1 MIWISFVV
9 LFVLLN
15 HLVNWISEG
24 RARPGHVPPGTA
36 TADPISRSSC
46 SACRFWKR
54 STISITLRRL
64 ISLAMAATIPFD
76 SPGTTATFSARF
88 FAFIVIPFVV
98 GFLKTVYA
106 RPCVELTI
114 HISGKWL
121 GAWHLD

>member
-24 RARPGHVPPGTA
+24 RARPGHVLTGTA

-64 ISLAMAATIPFD
+64 ISLAMAAPIPFD
-76 SPGTTATFSARF
+76 SLGTTATFSAVF
-88 FAFIVIPFVV
+88 FGFIVIPFVV
-98 GFLKTVYA
+98 EISK
-106 RPCVELTI
+106 CVRAPQ
-114 HISGKWL
+114 S
-121 GAWHLD
+121 